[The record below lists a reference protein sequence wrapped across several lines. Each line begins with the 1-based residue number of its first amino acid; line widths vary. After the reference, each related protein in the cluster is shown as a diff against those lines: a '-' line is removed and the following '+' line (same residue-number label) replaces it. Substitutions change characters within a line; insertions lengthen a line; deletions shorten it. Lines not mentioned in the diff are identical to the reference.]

1 MANDNNG
8 ERKRESKKMKLIK
21 AILLYVERQ
30 KKEIFKSRV
39 NKMSAHSY
47 MFMCVNDN
55 EQEQIR

>member
-1 MANDNNG
+1 MTITVR
-8 ERKRESKKMKLIK
+8 ERESKKMKLIK